1 MANSLLVLITK
12 PPYGFEEAFA
22 GSRLALG
29 MVSSGNVGTCNLLLV
44 GDGTLNAVATQNPEI
59 IGMPSNMEALQ
70 DMMEMEFK
78 VYCVKQDLDDR
89 APEASVLNFVEMVDW
104 EKARKIIDEH
114 QMVTTF

>member
-12 PPYGFEEAFA
+12 PPYGYEEAFA

-29 MVSSGNVGTCNLLLV
+29 MVSSGNVGQCNLLLV

-70 DMMEMEFK
+70 DMTEMDSK
-78 VYCVKQDLDDR
+78 VYCVKQDLDER
-89 APEASVLNFVEMVDW
+89 APGASVLNFVEMVDW

>member
-1 MANSLLVLITK
+1 MAKSVLVLITK

-29 MVSSGNVGTCNLLLV
+29 MVSSGNVENCNLLLV
-44 GDGTLNAVATQNPEI
+44 GDGTLNAVATQKPEI
-59 IGMPSNMEALQ
+59 LRMPSNMEALQ
-70 DMMEMEFK
+70 DMTEMEFK
-78 VYCVKQDLDDR
+78 VYCVKQDLDER
-89 APEASVLNFVEMVDW
+89 APGASVLNLVEMVDW